1 MIVLMMAPS
10 VPLDAQIIDHQND
23 TIGSAWFRREAG
35 QTLDTDGQVVTTVA
49 HSSEN
54 APIKSWLHQDA
65 SVTWAMASTDTIWSL
80 NMAFVGED
88 FDPQATTLTLGET
101 GGLANYYLAHTGTGI
116 TGVQAYRGI
125 KRVDIYPRVDLQHHY
140 GSAGHKM
147 TFVFRPGADPSAV
160 QLFFSGQDSLGVDV
174 QGMLR
179 VYLGQRFLK
188 LEEAFAYQLGPN
200 DVLIPVAWTPS
211 YDARHG
217 GGLVSFTFG
226 SYDSSKPLVFAIGP
240 PPLAGGGGGGPDNL
254 EWSTMV
260 GTDLPSTVDDHGNAL
275 AAADDGSV
283 CLAGSSDDPS
293 YPVAPGAL
301 AYQGGLWDAYMMRF
315 RYAPGNPLQDATRDW
330 VTYYGGTDRERFTEL
345 RVSNN
350 NSRLYA
356 VGWTTSE
363 DVIKLP
369 NVDPMDAT
377 YFQASLSGTTDGVF
391 AAFDP
396 LLGTLQRAFYFGG
409 NGVDLIAAIEEDVNG
424 RIFLAGTTS
433 TSTGGYNACNATV
446 NSLPLCDPATA
457 NYQQAASAGGTDC
470 FLVALTS
477 GYAMQ
482 WSTFYGSPADDEAYD
497 LAYLFQPTGPSSTE
511 EALVLVG
518 RTSGTMPQQGPP
530 GLFQQVG
537 TGSENGFLAS
547 FRLGPFL
554 GEPAWTTNLNGLKG
568 LYAASVHDGR
578 VTVLGVGRGDQPPVV
593 NACTAAPGAISIC
606 NPGGL
611 NPWVED
617 VQNHQDHY
625 LAEFDLLNGQLLW
638 GTFFGGNGDEYA
650 EEVRLLA
657 YTNWHPFDLCR
668 FYHLRHDGDGHL
680 YLLGIVAQLTQPA
693 PASFPTVPATP
704 FYHLP
709 YNTLDGN
716 SQTQVV
722 LACFLNDHSLFWS
735 TVFGSR
741 FDHMSDVQDA
751 WKIDWGNDF
760 GYGLALVEGEALYWG
775 GSAGGW
781 SYDDRCPYPGV
792 SYCEPSLTS
801 GSLNTDNSDA
811 FVARMSLRE
820 LVVSATDAPGPTEG
834 LIAWP
839 NPATDRV
846 QVTYAGLHAGSRLRL
861 TDALGRVV
869 AWGRSGMPHLE
880 LGLLPPGLYDLA
892 CVDERGVV
900 MARTSLMVR

>member
-1 MIVLMMAPS
+1 MMAPS

-65 SVTWAMASTDTIWSL
+65 SVTWAMASTDTIWSV

-211 YDARHG
+211 YDASDG

-283 CLAGSSDDPS
+283 YLAGSSDDPS

-377 YFQASLSGTTDGVF
+377 YFQASLSGTTDGVL

-396 LLGTLQRAFYFGG
+396 LIGTIQRILFWRQWGGPDRRDRGGRERPDLFGRHHQHEHGRLQRLQRHGEQPAALRPGHGQLPAGRQRGWYGLLSRGPHQWVRHAMEHLLRQSGG
-409 NGVDLIAAIEEDVNG
+409 RRGLRSGVPVPTHRALQHRRG
-424 RIFLAGTTS
+424 P
-433 TSTGGYNACNATV
+433 C
-446 NSLPLCDPATA
+446 
-457 NYQQAASAGGTDC
+457 AGG
-470 FLVALTS
+470 
-477 GYAMQ
+477 
-482 WSTFYGSPADDEAYD
+482 P
-497 LAYLFQPTGPSSTE
+497 
-511 EALVLVG
+511 
-518 RTSGTMPQQGPP
+518 
-530 GLFQQVG
+530 
-537 TGSENGFLAS
+537 
-547 FRLGPFL
+547 
-554 GEPAWTTNLNGLKG
+554 
-568 LYAASVHDGR
+568 
-578 VTVLGVGRGDQPPVV
+578 
-593 NACTAAPGAISIC
+593 
-606 NPGGL
+606 
-611 NPWVED
+611 
-617 VQNHQDHY
+617 
-625 LAEFDLLNGQLLW
+625 
-638 GTFFGGNGDEYA
+638 
-650 EEVRLLA
+650 
-657 YTNWHPFDLCR
+657 
-668 FYHLRHDGDGHL
+668 HLRHD
-680 YLLGIVAQLTQPA
+680 A
-693 PASFPTVPATP
+693 PARTTGP
-704 FYHLP
+704 L
-709 YNTLDGN
+709 
-716 SQTQVV
+716 
-722 LACFLNDHSLFWS
+722 
-735 TVFGSR
+735 
-741 FDHMSDVQDA
+741 
-751 WKIDWGNDF
+751 
-760 GYGLALVEGEALYWG
+760 
-775 GSAGGW
+775 SAGGHRLGERL
-781 SYDDRCPYPGV
+781 SGQLPAGPLPG
-792 SYCEPSLTS
+792 
-801 GSLNTDNSDA
+801 
-811 FVARMSLRE
+811 
-820 LVVSATDAPGPTEG
+820 
-834 LIAWP
+834 
-839 NPATDRV
+839 
-846 QVTYAGLHAGSRLRL
+846 
-861 TDALGRVV
+861 
-869 AWGRSGMPHLE
+869 
-880 LGLLPPGLYDLA
+880 
-892 CVDERGVV
+892 
-900 MARTSLMVR
+900 